1 MSVWVLGANSG
12 SKSSTEIKKPTAAS
26 EELRAKLGV
35 GSKTGCWSKSRVL
48 PLPAAHTTTGGAGT
62 RLSQPSSPPLDTLQ
76 PSYLMRNNLDFPISL
91 PNPSPPKPPA
101 GGASQQ
107 GSLLFVLTLPCRS
120 KGPSKA
126 LPEFLVWPL
135 INFYREP

>member
-48 PLPAAHTTTGGAGT
+48 SIPTQRHQRG
-62 RLSQPSSPPLDTLQ
+62 SQNT
-76 PSYLMRNNLDFPISL
+76 
-91 PNPSPPKPPA
+91 
-101 GGASQQ
+101 
-107 GSLLFVLTLPCRS
+107 
-120 KGPSKA
+120 
-126 LPEFLVWPL
+126 
-135 INFYREP
+135 